1 MEPSGRESSSRE
13 SYAAALARLES
24 LVRGERP
31 VPLAGVGDEVLT
43 VAGVLAREPRLRRAL
58 SDPSRPGEDRAGLL
72 RSLLEGKVTEDTA
85 TLLGVLASGR
95 WSSGADLLDATE
107 RLGVEALLASAE
119 LGEEL
124 GEVEDELFRFGQIVD
139 GDPVLA
145 ATLGDSSSPPARRAE
160 LVHLL
165 LDGRARPVTL
175 RLAEVALHGFGG
187 RGFAASLTRL
197 VELAAQRRGRQVAYV
212 SAAAP
217 LTDEQESR
225 LGQVLAEKYGRPVA
239 LKVTVDPDLL
249 GGLRVQVGHDLYDG
263 TVLRRLLETRAAL
276 SGRR

>member
-1 MEPSGRESSSRE
+1 MEITGRESASRE
-13 SYAAALARLES
+13 SYAAALARLEA
-24 LVRGERP
+24 LVGGERP
-31 VPLAGVGDEVLT
+31 VPLAGVGDEILA
-43 VAGVLAREPRLRRAL
+43 VASLLAAEPRLRRAL
-58 SDPSRPGEDRAGLL
+58 SDPSRPGEERAALL

-85 TLLGVLASGR
+85 TLLGVLGGGR

-107 RLGVEALLASAE
+107 RIGVEALLASAE

-145 ATLGDSSSPPARRAE
+145 ATLGDSSAAVARRAE
-160 LVHLL
+160 LVRSLL
-165 LDGRARPVTL
+165 EGRVRAVTL
-175 RLAEVALHGFGG
+175 RLIEVALTGFGG

-197 VELAAQRRGRQVAYV
+197 VELAAQRRDRQVAYV
-212 SAAAP
+212 TAAAP
-217 LTDEQESR
+217 LTDEQEAR
-225 LGQVLAEKYGRPVA
+225 LGEVLGEKYGRQVA
-239 LKVTVDPDLL
+239 LKLTVDPEVL

-263 TVLRRLLETRAAL
+263 TVLRWLMQARVAL